1 MSTTGSDVLQEFGA
15 PGENC
20 VDLHDDQDARLLRYT
35 DLVRN
40 RQKPLVDYVV
50 EQQAQALLY
59 VVDHTRFHHEDRSV
73 VDLQRILAMRG
84 EPAWLGVLKPGRLDI
99 YATDLQPAADVEPVW
114 FSRDSHDASSI
125 LPRLA
130 QGENLAPFATLRLR
144 DVLLDLMTDAG
155 EALRGLGV
163 STHEAIALTGRA
175 LFLRYLI
182 GRKIVLPEHR
192 SRIAPSAASLK
203 ACMSTGIALAETNHW
218 LDNTFNGDLL
228 ALPATD
234 YTAYFRELIQ
244 QHGQAVTQP
253 LSAILTLD
261 TAIEP
266 GVSQRQLEWGD
277 LDFDHLPIGLL
288 SETYEE
294 LIHRFDQSA
303 RHATSVYYTPYHI
316 AEYMVEEAFHEL
328 PVGSKARLLDP
339 ACGAGVFL
347 VAGLRKLV
355 ELRFRE
361 TGERPTR
368 EQIREILHQ
377 QVVGFDT
384 NGHAR
389 TLAALAL
396 YLTALELD
404 PHPAPVEALRFKKLE
419 GSALIDV
426 ADPGS
431 QIDELV
437 PMTGSLGDHVFDH
450 YRNAFDLVIG
460 NPPWTSLTAQY
471 NAINRVFTRRC
482 REVAAQRGLDKIASN
497 YHNPDR
503 VPDLPFVW
511 GAMAWARPGGRIALA
526 LAGRWLFK
534 QSAKGIAA
542 RNALFEALKVTG
554 ILNGAA
560 LRQTQVWPS
569 VDQPFCLLFA
579 DNELPGS
586 DDRFIFVSP
595 HYEPDLND
603 KGLLRVDASDAS
615 PVAFN
620 LVVNNPAAL
629 KTLYRGTV
637 LDMAI
642 VNKIKQRA
650 QSTVGNY
657 WKEHAGLNK
666 GQGFQVAS
674 RSQDDTFLEG
684 KPELQ
689 ADYDLYP
696 FRVIAQ
702 ELDGY
707 IPRGLHRTR
716 APGIYK
722 APLLLVREGGRQDR
736 ARGRALLSDSDL
748 AYSESFCGYS
758 GAEHPQGH
766 FLIRYLLVVIHSQ
779 LFEYTAL
786 MSSGKFGVEREAFQV
801 LDIDRFPFIPPETLS
816 NEQRQSIEA
825 CAQQLID
832 NEPDWS
838 MLDSTVAQ
846 LYGLSLAD
854 QQVVSDTLAVN
865 APYASARDRGLARIT
880 EQQAQAFITSLEK
893 ELAAVFD
900 VGGYG
905 VRVRALH
912 STSEALPWRFFFI
925 ALEGA
930 TPPLELPARWIDQA
944 GDLGVS
950 RITLLSA
957 DQPCLTV
964 GLLNRYRYWT
974 QSQVRLL
981 ASELIWEFGA
991 RLEELSQQCED

>member
-1 MSTTGSDVLQEFGA
+1 MDLLQAFGA
-15 PGENC
+15 PSESC
-20 VDLHDDQDARLLRYT
+20 VDLHNNQDARRLRYT
-35 DLVRN
+35 DLIRN
-40 RQKPLVDYVV
+40 RHTPLVDSVV
-50 EQQAQALLY
+50 EQQSQALLY
-59 VVDHTRFHHEDRSV
+59 VVDQTRFRRDDTPIA
-73 VDLQRILAMRG
+73 DLQRILAMRG

-99 YATDLQPAADVEPVW
+99 YATDLQPAADTLPVW
-114 FSRDSHDASSI
+114 FSWDSHDAPSI

-130 QGENLAPFATLRLR
+130 QGENLAPPATLRLR
-144 DVLLDLMTDAG
+144 DVLLKLMIDAG
-155 EALRGLGV
+155 EALRALGV
-163 STHEAIALTGRA
+163 STDEAIALTGRA

-182 GRKIVLPEHR
+182 GRKIVLPNHL
-192 SRIAPSAASLK
+192 SKIAPSAASLD
-203 ACMSTGIALAETNHW
+203 ACMSTDVVLAETNHW

-228 ALPATD
+228 ALPTTD
-234 YTAYFRELIQ
+234 YIAYFRQLVR

-253 LSAILTLD
+253 LCAILTLD

-328 PVGSKARLLDP
+328 PTGSKARLLDP

-361 TGERPTR
+361 TGERPSR
-368 EQIREILHQ
+368 EQIRDILHHQ
-377 QVVGFDT
+377 LAGFDT

-419 GSALIDV
+419 GSTLIDV

-431 QIDELV
+431 QADEMV
-437 PMTGSLGDHVFDH
+437 PMAGSLGDHVFDR
-450 YRNAFDLVIG
+450 YRDVFDVVIG
-460 NPPWTSLTAQY
+460 NPPWTSLTAKY
-471 NAINRVFTRRC
+471 DAIDRIFTQRC
-482 REVAAQRGLDKIASN
+482 REVAAQRGLDKIATN

-511 GAMAWARPGGRIALA
+511 GAMAWAKPGGRIALA

-534 QSAKGIAA
+534 QSLKGIAA

-579 DNELPGS
+579 DNDLPVP
-586 DDRFIFVSP
+586 DQQFIFVSP
-595 HYEPDLND
+595 HYEPDLNG
-603 KGLLRVDASDAS
+603 KGLLRADASDAS
-615 PVAFN
+615 PVAFD
-620 LVVNNPAAL
+620 LVMSNQAAL
-629 KTLYRGTV
+629 KTLFRGTV
-637 LDMAI
+637 LDVSI
-642 VNKIKQRA
+642 VSRIGRKANGTLGA
-650 QSTVGNY
+650 Y
-657 WKEHAGLNK
+657 WGKHPELNE
-666 GQGFQVAS
+666 GMGFQKAKKN
-674 RSQDDTFLEG
+674 RDDSFLVG
-684 KPELQ
+684 KPELR
-689 ADYDLYP
+689 ASYNAHP
-696 FRVIAQ
+696 FNVIKG
-702 ELDGY
+702 ELSCYVGQGLEW
-707 IPRGLHRTR
+707 PRSPDIYR
-716 APGIYK
+716 AP
-722 APLLLVREGGRQDR
+722 LVLVRKTLRENR
-736 ARGRALLSDSDL
+736 ARGRALLSFSDL
-748 AYSESFCGYS
+748 AFSESYYGYS
-758 GAEHPQGH
+758 TFGHPFSE
-766 FLIRYLLVVIHSQ
+766 FLTQYILILLHSK
-779 LFEYTAL
+779 LFEYVTL
-786 MSSGKFGVEREAFQV
+786 MSSGEFGVEREVQQKM
-801 LDIDRFPFIPPETLS
+801 DIDRFPFIAPEDLS
-816 NEQRQSIEA
+816 SKQRQSIEI

-832 NEPDWS
+832 NQPDWP
-838 MLDSTVAQ
+838 MLDRTVAQ
-846 LYGLSLAD
+846 LYGLSSAD
-854 QQVVSDTLAVN
+854 QQVVSDTLAIN
-865 APYASARDRGLARIT
+865 APYASARDRGLARVT
-880 EQQAQAFITSLEK
+880 EEQAKKFIARLEK
-893 ELAAVFD
+893 ELAGAFGA
-900 VGGYG
+900 GGH
-905 VRVRALH
+905 RVQVQAL
-912 STSEALPWRFFFI
+912 STVSEALPWRFFSI

-930 TPPLELPARWIDQA
+930 PPPPELPVQWIDQA

-957 DQPCLTV
+957 DQPSLIV

-974 QSQVRLL
+974 QSQARLL

-991 RLEELSQQCED
+991 QLEELSQSCED

>member
-1 MSTTGSDVLQEFGA
+1 MDLLQAFGA
-15 PGENC
+15 PSESC
-20 VDLHDDQDARLLRYT
+20 VDLHNDQDARRLRYT
-35 DLVRN
+35 DLIRN
-40 RQKPLVDYVV
+40 RHTPLVDSVV
-50 EQQAQALLY
+50 EQQSQALLY
-59 VVDHTRFHHEDRSV
+59 VVDQTRFRRD
-73 VDLQRILAMRG
+73 DTPIAALQRILAMRG

-99 YATDLQPAADVEPVW
+99 YATDLQPVADVEPVW
-114 FSRDSHDASSI
+114 FSRDSQDAPSI

-130 QGENLAPFATLRLR
+130 QGENLAPPATLRLR
-144 DVLLDLMTDAG
+144 DVLLKLMIDAG
-155 EALRGLGV
+155 EALRALGV
-163 STHEAIALTGRA
+163 STDEAIALTGRA

-182 GRKIVLPEHR
+182 GRKIVLPDHL
-192 SRIAPSAASLK
+192 SQIAPSAASLD
-203 ACMSTGIALAETNHW
+203 ACMNSDVVLAETNHW
-218 LDNTFNGDLL
+218 LDDTFNGDLL

-234 YTAYFRELIQ
+234 YIAYFRQLVQ
-244 QHGQAVTQP
+244 QHGEAVTQP

-347 VAGLRKLV
+347 VSGLRKLV

-361 TGERPTR
+361 TGERPSR
-368 EQIREILHQ
+368 EQIRDILHHQ
-377 QVVGFDT
+377 LAGFDT

-431 QIDELV
+431 QADELV
-437 PMTGSLGDHVFDH
+437 PMAGSLGDHVFDH
-450 YRNAFDLVIG
+450 YRDAFDIVIG

-471 NAINRVFTRRC
+471 NAIDRVFTQRC
-482 REVAAQRGLDKIASN
+482 REVAALRDLEEIAAS

-511 GAMAWARPGGRIALA
+511 GAMAWAKPGGRIALA

-534 QSAKGIAA
+534 QSPKGIAA

-579 DNELPGS
+579 DNVLPEP
-586 DDRFIFVSP
+586 DDQFVFVSP
-595 HYEPDLND
+595 HYEPNLND
-603 KGLLRVDASDAS
+603 KGLLRVDASDAN
-615 PVAFN
+615 PVAFH
-620 LVVNNPAAL
+620 LVTSTPAAL

-637 LDMAI
+637 LDVAI

-650 QSTVGNY
+650 KSTIGDY
-657 WKEHAGLNK
+657 WKESSGLFK
-666 GQGFQVAS
+666 SQGFQVAS
-674 RSQDDTFLEG
+674 RSQDDSFLEG

-689 ADYDLYP
+689 ADYDWHP
-696 FRVIAQ
+696 FKV
-702 ELDGY
+702 LDQSLDRY

-716 APGIYK
+716 SPEIYK
-722 APLLLVREGGRQDR
+722 APLVLMRKAIREDR
-736 ARGRALLSDSDL
+736 SRGRALLSTSDV
-748 AYSESFCGYS
+748 AFSESYYGYS
-758 GAEHPQGH
+758 AAHHPFSA
-766 FLIRYLLVVIHSQ
+766 FLTHYLLVVLHSR
-779 LFEYTAL
+779 LFEYVTL
-786 MSSGKFGVEREAFQV
+786 MTSGEFGVEREAQQK
-801 LDIDRFPFIPPETLS
+801 IDVDRLPFIPPDTLS
-816 NEQRQSIEA
+816 KEQHQSIA
-825 CAQQLID
+825 TCAQQLID
-832 NEPDWS
+832 NQPDWP
-838 MLDSTVAQ
+838 MLDRTVAQ
-846 LYGLSLAD
+846 LYGLSSSD
-854 QQVVSDTLAVN
+854 QQVVSDTLAIN
-865 APYASARDRGLARIT
+865 APYASARNRGLARIT
-880 EQQAQAFITSLEK
+880 EQQAQTFIDNLEK
-893 ELAAVFD
+893 ELASVFD
-900 VGGYG
+900 LGGHS
-905 VRVRALH
+905 VRVQVLN
-912 STSEALPWRFFFI
+912 SKSKALPWRFFSI
-925 ALEGA
+925 DLEGA
-930 TPPLELPARWIDQA
+930 PPPLELPAQWADQA
-944 GDLGVS
+944 GGLGVS

-957 DQPCLTV
+957 DRPSLIV

-974 QSQVRLL
+974 QSQARLL

-991 RLEELSQQCED
+991 RLEELSQQCEA

>member
-1 MSTTGSDVLQEFGA
+1 MDLLLAFGA
-15 PGENC
+15 PSESC
-20 VDLHDDQDARLLRYT
+20 VDLNNDQDARRLRYT

-40 RQKPLVDYVV
+40 RHTPLVDFVV
-50 EQQAQALLY
+50 EQQSQALLY
-59 VVDHTRFHHEDRSV
+59 VVDQTHLRHDDTPIA
-73 VDLQRILAMRG
+73 DLQRILAMRG

-99 YATDLQPAADVEPVW
+99 YATDLRPAADTLPVW
-114 FSRDSHDASSI
+114 FSRDSQDAPSI

-130 QGENLAPFATLRLR
+130 QGENLAPPATLRLR
-144 DVLLDLMTDAG
+144 DVLLELMSDAG
-155 EALRGLGV
+155 EALRNLGV
-163 STHEAIALTGRA
+163 STQEAIALTGRA

-182 GRKIVLPEHR
+182 GRKIVLPGHLA
-192 SRIAPSAASLK
+192 SIAPSAVSLD
-203 ACMSTGIALAETNHW
+203 ACMSNDTALAETNHW

-234 YTAYFRELIQ
+234 YIAYFRQLVQ
-244 QHGQAVTQP
+244 QHGHAVTQP

-266 GVSQRQLEWGD
+266 GMSQRQLEWGD

-294 LIHRFDQSA
+294 LIHRFDKSA

-361 TGERPTR
+361 TGKRPTR
-368 EQIREILHQ
+368 EQIRDILHHQ
-377 QVVGFDT
+377 LAGFDT

-431 QIDELV
+431 QANELV
-437 PMTGSLGDHVFDH
+437 PMAGSLGDHVFDR
-450 YRNAFDLVIG
+450 YRDVFDVVIG
-460 NPPWTSLTAQY
+460 NPPWTSLTAKY
-471 NAINRVFTRRC
+471 DAIDSVFTQRC
-482 REVAAQRGLDKIASN
+482 REVAAQRGLDEIAAN

-511 GAMAWARPGGRIALA
+511 GAMAWAKPGGRIALA

-534 QSAKGIAA
+534 QSPKGIAA
-542 RNALFEALKVTG
+542 RNALFAALKVTG

-579 DNELPGS
+579 DNVLPEP
-586 DDRFIFVSP
+586 DDQFVFVSP
-595 HYEPDLND
+595 HYEPNLND
-603 KGLLRVDASDAS
+603 KGLLRVDASDAN
-615 PVAFN
+615 PVAFH
-620 LVVNNPAAL
+620 LVTSTPAAL

-637 LDMAI
+637 LDVTI
-642 VNKIKQRA
+642 INKIKQRA
-650 QSTVGNY
+650 MTTIGDY
-657 WKEHAGLNK
+657 WKENAELNK
-666 GQGFQVAS
+666 GQGFLVAD
-674 RSQDDTFLEG
+674 RALDDAFLEG
-684 KPELQ
+684 KPELL
-689 ADYDLYP
+689 ADYDQHP
-696 FRVIAQ
+696 FCVLNQTLGR
-702 ELDGY
+702 Y

-716 APGIYK
+716 SSQIYK

-736 ARGRALLSDSDL
+736 GRGRALLCDSDL
-748 AYSESFCGYS
+748 AYSRSFYGYS
-758 GAEHPQGH
+758 AAGHPQGDLLVH
-766 FLIRYLLVVIHSQ
+766 YLLVVIHSHV
-779 LFEYTAL
+779 FEYAAL
-786 MSSGKFGVEREAFQV
+786 MTSGKFGVEREAYQV
-801 LDIDRFPFIPPETLS
+801 MDIDRFPFIPPETLS
-816 NEQRQSIEA
+816 KEQRLSIA
-825 CAQQLID
+825 TCAQQLID
-832 NEPDWS
+832 NEPDWP
-838 MLDSTVAQ
+838 MLDRTVAQ
-846 LYGLSLAD
+846 LYGLSSAD
-854 QQVVSDTLAVN
+854 LKVVSDTLAIN
-865 APYASARDRGLARIT
+865 APYASARNRGLARIT
-880 EQQAQAFITSLEK
+880 EQQAQTFIDNLEK
-893 ELAAVFD
+893 ELASVFD
-900 VGGYG
+900 LGGHRL
-905 VRVRALH
+905 RVQVLN
-912 STSEALPWRFFFI
+912 SKSEALPWRFISI
-925 ALEGA
+925 ALESA
-930 TPPLELPARWIDQA
+930 APPLELPAQWVDQV
-944 GDLGVS
+944 GGLGVS

-957 DQPCLTV
+957 DRPSLIV

-974 QSQVRLL
+974 QSQARLL

-991 RLEELSQQCED
+991 RLEELSQSCED

>member
-1 MSTTGSDVLQEFGA
+1 MDLLQAFGA
-15 PGENC
+15 PSESC
-20 VDLHDDQDARLLRYT
+20 VDLHNDQDARRLRYT

-40 RQKPLVDYVV
+40 RHTPLVDFVV
-50 EQQAQALLY
+50 EQQSQALLY
-59 VVDHTRFHHEDRSV
+59 VVDQTHLRHDDTPIA
-73 VDLQRILAMRG
+73 DLQRILAMRG
-84 EPAWLGVLKPGRLDI
+84 EPAWLGVLKPGLLDI
-99 YATDLQPAADVEPVW
+99 YATDLRPAADTLPVW
-114 FSRDSHDASSI
+114 FSRDSQDAPSI

-130 QGENLAPFATLRLR
+130 QGENLAPPATLRLR
-144 DVLLDLMTDAG
+144 DVLLELMSDAG
-155 EALRGLGV
+155 EALRNLGV
-163 STHEAIALTGRA
+163 STQEAIALTGRS

-182 GRKIVLPEHR
+182 GRKIVLPGHLA
-192 SRIAPSAASLK
+192 SIAPSAASLD
-203 ACMSTGIALAETNHW
+203 ACMSTDAALAETNHW

-228 ALPATD
+228 ELPTTD
-234 YTAYFRELIQ
+234 YISYFRQLVE

-294 LIHRFDQSA
+294 LIHRFDKSA

-316 AEYMVEEAFHEL
+316 AEYMVDEAFHEL

-368 EQIREILHQ
+368 EQIRDILHQ
-377 QVVGFDT
+377 QLSGFDT
-384 NGHAR
+384 NSHAR

-431 QIDELV
+431 QVDELV
-437 PMTGSLGDHVFDH
+437 PMAGSLGDHVFDH
-450 YRNAFDLVIG
+450 YQEAFDVVIG
-460 NPPWTSLTAQY
+460 NPPWTSLTAKY
-471 NAINRVFTRRC
+471 DAIDRVFTLRC
-482 REVAAQRGLDKIASN
+482 REVAARRNLEKIAAS

-511 GAMAWARPGGRIALA
+511 GAMAWAKPGGRIALA

-534 QSAKGIAA
+534 QSPKGIAA
-542 RNALFEALKVTG
+542 RKALFEALKVTG

-579 DNELPGS
+579 DNVLPES
-586 DDRFIFVSP
+586 NDQFVFVSP
-595 HYEPDLND
+595 HYEPDLNN
-603 KGLLRVDASDAS
+603 KGLLRVDASDAN
-615 PVAFN
+615 PVIFDLAMS
-620 LVVNNPAAL
+620 NPAAL

-637 LDMAI
+637 LDVAI

-650 QSTVGNY
+650 ENTVGDY
-657 WKEHAGLNK
+657 WKENDELNK
-666 GQGFQVAS
+666 GQGFQVAN
-674 RSQDDTFLEG
+674 RSHDDTFLEG

-689 ADYDLYP
+689 ADYDLHP
-696 FRVIAQ
+696 FVV
-702 ELDGY
+702 LDEKLRGY
-707 IPRGLHRTR
+707 EPQGLQWPRHSR
-716 APGIYK
+716 IYK
-722 APLLLVREGGRQDR
+722 APLLLVREACRADR
-736 ARGRALLSDSDL
+736 TRGRALICRNDV
-748 AYSESFCGYS
+748 AYSRSYYGYS
-758 GAEHPQGH
+758 AASHPQGA
-766 FLIRYLLVVIHSQ
+766 FLIRYLLVLMHSQ
-779 LFEYTAL
+779 VFEYIAL
-786 MSSGKFGVEREAFQV
+786 MVSGRFGVEREV
-801 LDIDRFPFIPPETLS
+801 LQEMDVNQFPFVSPEKLS
-816 NEQRQSIEA
+816 SKQRQSIA
-825 CAQQLID
+825 TCAQQLVD
-832 NEPDWS
+832 NEPDWP
-838 MLDSTVAQ
+838 MLDHTVAQ
-846 LYGLSLAD
+846 LYGLSSAD
-854 QQVVSDTLAVN
+854 QQVVSDTLAIN
-865 APYASARDRGLARIT
+865 APYASARGRGLARIT
-880 EQQAQAFITSLEK
+880 EQQAHTFINNLEK
-893 ELAAVFD
+893 ELAATFE
-900 VGGYG
+900 VGGHS
-905 VRVRALH
+905 VRVQALN
-912 STSEALPWRFFFI
+912 STSEALPWRFFSI

-930 TPPLELPARWIDQA
+930 QPPFELPAQWVDQV
-944 GDLGVS
+944 GGLGVS

-957 DQPCLTV
+957 GRPSLIV

-974 QSQVRLL
+974 QSQARLL

-991 RLEELSQQCED
+991 RLEELSQSCEG

>member
-1 MSTTGSDVLQEFGA
+1 MDVLHEFGA
-15 PGENC
+15 PTESC
-20 VDLHDDQDARLLRYT
+20 VDLHDEQDVRRLRYT

-40 RQKPLVDYVV
+40 RQSPLVDYVV
-50 EQQAQALLY
+50 EQQTQALLY
-59 VVDHTRFHHEDRSV
+59 VVDQTRLRHDDV
-73 VDLQRILAMRG
+73 PITKLQRTLAMRG

-114 FSRDSHDASSI
+114 FSRDHHDAPSI

-130 QGENLAPFATLRLR
+130 QGENLAPPATLRLR

-182 GRKIVLPEHR
+182 GREIVLPDHLPK
-192 SRIAPSAASLK
+192 IAPSAVSLD
-203 ACMSTGIALAETNHW
+203 ACMSNGATLAETNLW

-266 GVSQRQLEWGD
+266 GVSQRQLEWGE

-294 LIHRFDQSA
+294 LIHRFDKSA

-361 TGERPTR
+361 TGARPTR
-368 EQIREILHQ
+368 EQIRDILHHQ
-377 QVVGFDT
+377 LAGFDT

-431 QIDELV
+431 QTGELV
-437 PMTGSLGDHVFDH
+437 PMAGSLGDHVFDH
-450 YRNAFDLVIG
+450 YRDAFDVVIG
-460 NPPWTSLTAQY
+460 NPPWTSLTAHY
-471 NAINRVFTRRC
+471 NAIDRLFTRRC
-482 REVAAQRGLDKIASN
+482 REVAAQRGLDKIAAS

-511 GAMAWARPGGRIALA
+511 GAMAWAKPGGRIALA

-534 QSAKGIAA
+534 QSSKGVAA

-554 ILNGAA
+554 ILNCAA

-579 DNELPGS
+579 DNELPGP

-657 WKEHAGLNK
+657 WKKHAGLNK

-689 ADYDLYP
+689 ADYDLHP

-748 AYSESFCGYS
+748 AYSRSYCGFS
-758 GAEHPQGH
+758 GAGHPEGD
-766 FLIRYLLVVIHSQ
+766 FLISYLWVLVHSEM
-779 LFEYTAL
+779 FEYIAL
-786 MSSGKFGVEREAFQV
+786 MSSGRFGFEREVLQV
-801 LDIDRFPFIPPETLS
+801 MDIDRFPFIPPETLS

-838 MLDSTVAQ
+838 MLDSSVAQ
-846 LYGLSLAD
+846 LYGLSVAD
-854 QQVVSDTLAVN
+854 QQVVSDTLAIN
-865 APYASARDRGLARIT
+865 APYASARDRGLAHVT
-880 EQQAQAFITSLEK
+880 EQQAQIFIDSLET
-893 ELAAVFD
+893 ELAAVFE
-900 VGGYG
+900 VGGHS
-905 VRVRALH
+905 VRVQALH
-912 STSEALPWRFFFI
+912 SASEALPWRFFSI
-925 ALEGA
+925 ALDEA
-930 TPPLELPARWIDQA
+930 VPPPGLPEQWVNQV
-944 GDLGVS
+944 GGLGVS
-950 RITLLSA
+950 RITLLGA
-957 DQPCLTV
+957 DQSSLIV

-974 QSQVRLL
+974 QSQARLL

-991 RLEELSQQCED
+991 RLEELSQRCED

>member
-1 MSTTGSDVLQEFGA
+1 MDLLQAFGA
-15 PGENC
+15 PSESC
-20 VDLHDDQDARLLRYT
+20 VDLHNDQDARRLRYT
-35 DLVRN
+35 DLIRN
-40 RQKPLVDYVV
+40 RHTPLVDSVV
-50 EQQAQALLY
+50 EQQSQALLY
-59 VVDHTRFHHEDRSV
+59 VVDQTRFRRD
-73 VDLQRILAMRG
+73 DTPIAALQRILAMRG

-99 YATDLQPAADVEPVW
+99 YATDLQPAANTLPVW
-114 FSRDSHDASSI
+114 FSRDSHDAPSI

-130 QGENLAPFATLRLR
+130 QGENLAPPSTLRLR
-144 DVLLDLMTDAG
+144 DVLLKLMIDAG
-155 EALRGLGV
+155 EALRALGV
-163 STHEAIALTGRA
+163 STDEAIALTGRA

-182 GRKIVLPEHR
+182 GRKIVLPNHV
-192 SRIAPSAASLK
+192 SKIAPSAASLD
-203 ACMSTGIALAETNHW
+203 ACMSTDIVLAETNHW
-218 LDNTFNGDLL
+218 LDNIFNGDLL
-228 ALPATD
+228 ALPTTD
-234 YTAYFRELIQ
+234 YIAYFRQLVQ
-244 QHGQAVTQP
+244 QHGQVVTQP

-361 TGERPTR
+361 TGERPSR

-377 QVVGFDT
+377 QLVGFDT

-419 GSALIDV
+419 GSTLIDV

-431 QIDELV
+431 QADELV
-437 PMTGSLGDHVFDH
+437 PMAGSLGDHVFDH
-450 YRNAFDLVIG
+450 YRDAFDVVIG

-471 NAINRVFTRRC
+471 NVIDRVFTRRC
-482 REVAAQRGLDKIASN
+482 REVAALRGLEEIAAS

-511 GAMAWARPGGRIALA
+511 GAMAWAKPGGRIALA

-534 QSAKGIAA
+534 QSPKGIAA

-579 DNELPGS
+579 DNELPEPN
-586 DDRFIFVSP
+586 DQFVFVSP

-603 KGLLRVDASDAS
+603 KGLLRVDASDAN
-615 PVAFN
+615 PVAFH
-620 LVVNNPAAL
+620 LVTSTPTAL

-637 LDMAI
+637 LDVAI
-642 VNKIKQRA
+642 VNKIKQHA
-650 QSTVGNY
+650 KSTIGDY
-657 WKEHAGLNK
+657 WKENAGLNK

-674 RSQDDTFLEG
+674 RSQDDSFLEG

-689 ADYDLYP
+689 ADYKRHPFSVLDQTLY
-696 FRVIAQ
+696 
-702 ELDGY
+702 GY

-736 ARGRALLSDSDL
+736 ARGRALISDSDL
-748 AYSESFCGYS
+748 AYSASFCGYS

-779 LFEYTAL
+779 LFEYAAL
-786 MSSGKFGVEREAFQV
+786 MTSGKFGVEREAFQV

-816 NEQRQSIEA
+816 NEQRQSIA
-825 CAQQLID
+825 TCAQQLID
-832 NEPDWS
+832 NEPDWPV
-838 MLDSTVAQ
+838 LDRTVAK
-846 LYGLSLAD
+846 LYGLSSAN
-854 QQVVSDTLAVN
+854 QQIVSDTLAIN

-880 EQQAQAFITSLEK
+880 EQQAQTFIANLEK
-893 ELAAVFD
+893 ELAAVFE
-900 VGGYG
+900 VGGHN
-905 VRVRALH
+905 VRVQVLNSA
-912 STSEALPWRFFFI
+912 SEALPWRFFSI
-925 ALEGA
+925 TLEGA
-930 TPPLELPARWIDQA
+930 TPTLELPVQWIDQA

-950 RITLLSA
+950 RITLLNA
-957 DQPCLTV
+957 GQPSLIV
-964 GLLNRYRYWT
+964 GLLNRYRFWT
-974 QSQVRLL
+974 QSQARLL

-991 RLEELSQQCED
+991 RLEELSQPCED

>member
-1 MSTTGSDVLQEFGA
+1 MDLLQAFGA
-15 PGENC
+15 PSESC
-20 VDLHDDQDARLLRYT
+20 IDLSNDQDARRLRYT
-35 DLVRN
+35 DLIRN
-40 RQKPLVDYVV
+40 RHTPLVDFVV
-50 EQQAQALLY
+50 EQQSQALLY
-59 VVDHTRFHHEDRSV
+59 VVDQTHFRHDDTPIAA
-73 VDLQRILAMRG
+73 LQRILAMRG

-99 YATDLQPAADVEPVW
+99 YATDLRPAADTLPVW
-114 FSRDSHDASSI
+114 FLRDSHDAPSI

-130 QGENLAPFATLRLR
+130 QGENLAPPATLRLR
-144 DVLLDLMTDAG
+144 DVLLDLMSDAG

-163 STHEAIALTGRA
+163 STQEAIALTGRA

-182 GRKIVLPEHR
+182 GRKIVLPGHLA
-192 SRIAPSAASLK
+192 SIAPSAASLD
-203 ACMSTGIALAETNHW
+203 ACMSTDAALAETNHW

-234 YTAYFRELIQ
+234 YIAYFRQLVQ

-355 ELRFRE
+355 ELRFHE

-368 EQIREILHQ
+368 EQIRDILHQ
-377 QVVGFDT
+377 QLVGFDI

-431 QIDELV
+431 QVDELV
-437 PMTGSLGDHVFDH
+437 PMAGSLGDHVFDH
-450 YRNAFDLVIG
+450 YLEAFDVVIG

-471 NAINRVFTRRC
+471 NAIDGVFTQRC
-482 REVAAQRGLDKIASN
+482 REVAAQRGLDEIAAS

-511 GAMAWARPGGRIALA
+511 GAMAWAKPGGRIALA

-534 QSAKGIAA
+534 QSPKGIAA

-579 DNELPGS
+579 DNVLPEP
-586 DDRFIFVSP
+586 DDQFVFVSP
-595 HYEPDLND
+595 HYEPGLND

-620 LVVNNPAAL
+620 LVMSTTAAL

-637 LDMAI
+637 LDVAI

-650 QSTVGNY
+650 KSTIGDY
-657 WKEHAGLNK
+657 WKASSGLNK
-666 GQGFQVAS
+666 GRGFQVAS
-674 RSQDDTFLEG
+674 RAQDDTFLDG

-689 ADYDLYP
+689 ADYDRHP
-696 FRVIAQ
+696 FKVLSQ
-702 ELDGY
+702 TLDGY

-716 APGIYK
+716 APEIYK
-722 APLLLVREGGRQDR
+722 APLLLVREGSRQDR
-736 ARGRALLSDSDL
+736 GRGRALISDSDL

-758 GAEHPQGH
+758 GAEHPQGD

-779 LFEYTAL
+779 LFEYAAL
-786 MSSGKFGVEREAFQV
+786 MTSGKFGVEREAFQV

-825 CAQQLID
+825 SAQQLID
-832 NEPDWS
+832 NAPDWPI
-838 MLDSTVAQ
+838 LDRTVAQ
-846 LYGLSLAD
+846 LYGLSSAD
-854 QQVVSDTLAVN
+854 QQVVSDTLVIN
-865 APYASARDRGLARIT
+865 APYASARGKGLARIT
-880 EQQAQAFITSLEK
+880 EQQAKAFIVNLEK
-893 ELAAVFD
+893 ELADVFE
-900 VGGYG
+900 VGGHS
-905 VRVRALH
+905 VRVQALNNV
-912 STSEALPWRFFFI
+912 SEALPWRFFSI
-925 ALEGA
+925 SLESA
-930 TPPLELPARWIDQA
+930 TPPLELPAQWVEQA
-944 GDLGVS
+944 GGLGVS

-957 DQPCLTV
+957 DQPSLIV

-974 QSQVRLL
+974 KSQARLL

-991 RLEELSQQCED
+991 RLEELSQ

>member
-1 MSTTGSDVLQEFGA
+1 MDVLLEFGA
-15 PGENC
+15 PSESC
-20 VDLHDDQDARLLRYT
+20 VDLHDEQDVRRLRYT

-40 RQKPLVDYVV
+40 RQTPLVDYVV

-59 VVDHTRFHHEDRSV
+59 VVDQARLRHDDVPITR
-73 VDLQRILAMRG
+73 LQRTLAMRG

-99 YATDLQPAADVEPVW
+99 YATDLQPAAAVEPVW
-114 FSRDSHDASSI
+114 FSRDSQEAPSI

-130 QGENLAPFATLRLR
+130 QGESLAPPATLRLR
-144 DVLLDLMTDAG
+144 DALLDLMTDAG

-182 GRKIVLPEHR
+182 GRKIVLPDHLPK
-192 SRIAPSAASLK
+192 IAPSAASLD
-203 ACMSTGIALAETNHW
+203 ACMSNDATLAETNLW

-228 ALPATD
+228 ALPETD
-234 YTAYFRELIQ
+234 YAAYFRQLVQ

-266 GVSQRQLEWGD
+266 GVSQRRLAWGD

-294 LIHRFDQSA
+294 LIHRFDKSA

-316 AEYMVEEAFHEL
+316 AEYMAEEAFHGL
-328 PVGSKARLLDP
+328 PEGSEARLLDP

-368 EQIREILHQ
+368 EQIRGILHQ

-431 QIDELV
+431 QTGELV
-437 PMTGSLGDHVFDH
+437 PMAGSLGDHVFDH
-450 YRNAFDLVIG
+450 YRDTFDVVIG
-460 NPPWTSLTAQY
+460 NPPWTSLSVKY
-471 NAINRVFTRRC
+471 GAIDCIFTRRC
-482 REVAAQRGLDKIASN
+482 REVAARRGLDKIAAN

-511 GAMAWARPGGRIALA
+511 GAMAWAKPGGRIALA

-534 QSAKGIAA
+534 QSSKGVAA

-579 DNELPGS
+579 DNVLPEPN
-586 DDRFIFVSP
+586 DQFVFVSP

-615 PVAFN
+615 PVAFS
-620 LVVNNPAAL
+620 LVMSTPAAL

-650 QSTVGNY
+650 KSTIGDY
-657 WKEHAGLNK
+657 WKASSGLNK
-666 GQGFQVAS
+666 GRGFQVAS
-674 RSQDDTFLEG
+674 RAQDDTFLDG

-689 ADYDLYP
+689 ADYDRHP
-696 FRVIAQ
+696 FRVLNQ
-702 ELDGY
+702 TLDGY

-716 APGIYK
+716 APEIYK
-722 APLLLVREGGRQDR
+722 APLLLVREASRQDR
-736 ARGRALLSDSDL
+736 GRGRALISDSDL

-758 GAEHPQGH
+758 GAEHPQGD
-766 FLIRYLLVVIHSQ
+766 FLIRYLLVAIHSQ
-779 LFEYTAL
+779 LFEYAAL
-786 MSSGKFGVEREAFQV
+786 MTSGKFGVEREAFQV

-816 NEQRQSIEA
+816 NEQRQSIA
-825 CAQQLID
+825 ICAQQLID
-832 NEPDWS
+832 NEPDWP
-838 MLDSTVAQ
+838 MLDRSVAQ

-854 QQVVSDTLAVN
+854 QQVVSDTLAIN
-865 APYASARDRGLARIT
+865 APYASARDRGLAHISK
-880 EQQAQAFITSLEK
+880 QQAQIFIDSLEK
-893 ELAAVFD
+893 DLAAVFE
-900 VGGYG
+900 VGGHS
-905 VRVRALH
+905 VRVQSLNSA
-912 STSEALPWRFFFI
+912 SEALPWRFFSI
-925 ALEGA
+925 SLDEAA
-930 TPPLELPARWIDQA
+930 PPPGLPEQWVNQA
-944 GDLGVS
+944 GGLGVS

-957 DQPCLTV
+957 DQSSLIV

-974 QSQVRLL
+974 QSQARLL